1 LGVPVLNYENRNMLA
16 KKVEGSRRVGKYI
29 LM

>member
-1 LGVPVLNYENRNMLA
+1 MLA